1 MQTSVSTTA
10 PITGALQRHDVSARR
25 DLSTIWKGKNMSA
38 TTDEQKSFSR
48 WLMEVF
54 VAISVIFNRLWLG
67 LVAVPAGLVLTCL
80 LMANDFSPT
89 KVIESVMVISH
100 ETMQNLQ
107 PGAVV
112 GTYRWTE
119 CADAIHSKK
128 LSAPVTNDQCNHL
141 VNRAGTLSEALNGVG
156 PIAYLFL
163 ILAVLSFIAQLYM
176 WPSSR
181 FGMRSKLARLLR
193 MNHS

>member
-25 DLSTIWKGKNMSA
+25 DLSTVWKGKNMSA

-48 WLMEVF
+48 WPMEVF
-54 VAISVIFNRLWLG
+54 IAISVIFNRLWLG

-100 ETMQNLQ
+100 ETIQNLQ
-107 PGAVV
+107 PGPVV
-112 GTYRWTE
+112 GTYIPMDGVRRRDSFKKTE
-119 CADAIHSKK
+119 RTCH
-128 LSAPVTNDQCNHL
+128 Q
-141 VNRAGTLSEALNGVG
+141 
-156 PIAYLFL
+156 
-163 ILAVLSFIAQLYM
+163 
-176 WPSSR
+176 
-181 FGMRSKLARLLR
+181 RSV
-193 MNHS
+193 